1 MQSRKRPH
9 KYDINL
15 SGKEKQ
21 ILRQLKRAGKTER
34 RIADRARIILWTAQW
49 IPVEEI
55 ARRLE
60 IDRATVL
67 NWRRWFSERRQ
78 QGLPLAEC
86 LCDRPR
92 SGRPHKFSALEI
104 AQIKAVACEQPAKL
118 GLPLSRFSVGEIVL
132 WIKQS
137 GTVSAISTSTVWRLL
152 HHDAL
157 RPWYYRGWLFPRD
170 PDFATKAGVVLA
182 LYQQIWQGKPL
193 GPKDYVLSA
202 DEKSAIQVLA
212 RSHPTLPPLPGQ
224 PGRFEFEYD
233 RNGTLAYLAALNV
246 FTGHVFGRVDD
257 TTGIVPFGHLVELVM
272 RQEPYVSGERV
283 FWIVDGGSSH
293 HPNTSPA
300 RLQAVYP
307 NIIPVF
313 LPTHA
318 SWLNQI
324 EIYFSVVQRK
334 VLTPNDF
341 ATLAALEHYLLA
353 FQHRYQAMAQPF
365 GWTFTRADL
374 HRLLANLT
382 AVRPAA

>member
-1 MQSRKRPH
+1 MQPRKRPH

-49 IPVEEI
+49 LPVEEA
-55 ARRLE
+55 ARRLD
-60 IDRATVL
+60 IDRATVI
-67 NWRRWFSERRQ
+67 NWRRWFWERRQ

-92 SGRPHKFSALEI
+92 SGRPPKFSALEV
-104 AQIKAVACEQPAKL
+104 AKIKAIACEQPAKL
-118 GLPLSRFSVGEIVL
+118 GLPLSRFSVGEIML

-137 GTVSAISTSTVWRLL
+137 DTVSTISASTVWRLL

-170 PDFATKAGVVLA
+170 PDFATKAGVVLD
-182 LYQQIWQGKPL
+182 LYQRMWQGNPL
-193 GPKDYVLSA
+193 GQKDYVLSA

-212 RSHPTLPPLPGQ
+212 RPHPTLPPLPGQ

-257 TTGIVPFGHLVELVM
+257 TTGIVPFGHLVDLVM
-272 RQEPYVSGERV
+272 RQEPYMSGERV

-324 EIYFSVVQRK
+324 EIYFSIVQRK
-334 VLTPNDF
+334 ALTPMD
-341 ATLAALEHYLLA
+341 LPDKAALTDRILGFQDHYDKTA
-353 FQHRYQAMAQPF
+353 KPF
-365 GWTFTRADL
+365 RWNFTRADL
-374 HRLLANLT
+374 QKRLQALAN
-382 AVRPAA
+382 